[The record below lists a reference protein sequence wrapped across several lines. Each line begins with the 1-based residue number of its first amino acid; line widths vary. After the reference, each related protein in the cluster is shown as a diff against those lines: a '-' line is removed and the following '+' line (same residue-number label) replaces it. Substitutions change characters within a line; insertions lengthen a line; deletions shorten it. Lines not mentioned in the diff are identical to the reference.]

1 MSKLFSITLS
11 IIILLQSIGI
21 TIHDIAQIDDFIEHA
36 NYHNE
41 QYGDNVLVFISKHYG
56 DLKATHEREHH
67 EEKQE
72 HEQLPFHHQSH
83 VCFISAFIL
92 NNQIEVID
100 VVEFSDYKSHDFIY
114 QEPSSSLIKE
124 TPFQPPR
131 LS

>member
-1 MSKLFSITLS
+1 MLKVFSIS
-11 IIILLQSIGI
+11 ISFIILLQSLGI
-21 TIHDIAQIDDFIEHA
+21 TIHDIAQLDDFIEHA
-36 NYHNE
+36 SFHKK

-56 DLKATHEREHH
+56 ELKASHEREHH

-83 VCFISAFIL
+83 VCSISVFIL
-92 NNQIEVID
+92 NNKIEVID
-100 VVEFSDYKSHDFIY
+100 VVEFSDFKSHNFIY

-124 TPFQPPR
+124 SPFQPPR